1 VSAEVIRLR
10 GLVQG
15 VGFRPTVARVARR
28 LGLSGWVRNDAEG
41 VLVALAGPRAR
52 RDAFL
57 DALRAE
63 LPPLARL
70 ESVERRDD
78 ETLTVG
84 PGFAIGESASGH
96 PRTAVAADAATCA
109 ACRAEV
115 GDPGARRFRYPF
127 TNCTHCGPRFT
138 IVTAVPYDRART
150 TMAGFALCPACRA
163 EYEDEGDRRYHAEP
177 IACPRC
183 GPRVTLSRADGQAF
197 AWQSLSTLDEVD
209 AVATLLQRGEIVA
222 IKGLGGYHL
231 CCDATCADAVA
242 LLRARKRRPAKP
254 FALMARDLA
263 MVEAHARV
271 SAEERAALTGPEAPI
286 VILERRAESTVA
298 PGVAPGQGALGF
310 MLASTPLHQ
319 LVMARLAS
327 PLVCTSGNLSEE
339 PLCAEPEEAHARL
352 AGLADWFLDHDRPIA
367 QRLDDSVVRLA
378 DGAVRV
384 VRRARGYTPAPLPLP
399 PGFAGAKR
407 VLAMGAQ
414 WKGAVCLLQDDH
426 AVLSQHLGDLDDAL
440 TFAEWAR
447 SRDVLCQLHEH
458 APEIVAVDL
467 HPDYRATRAG
477 VAWAEARGLPVEP
490 VQHHHAHVAAA
501 MAEHGVPRGAP
512 PVLGIALDGLGYGA
526 DGALWGG
533 EFLLATYA
541 SFERV
546 GTFKPVAL
554 LGGDRAAEEP
564 WRNLYAHLVGGMGWA
579 ELSGSFGELE
589 LTRSLAA
596 RPRALLDQA
605 LASPQLS
612 PRASSC
618 GRLFDAVAA
627 ALGLHRERLEF
638 EGQAAMALEQAVTP
652 EALAE
657 AAAGEIYPMA
667 ILRPAG
673 GGLPCVEPIGL
684 FRALL
689 ADLRDGVTPALLA
702 ARFHVALADVVVRL
716 AGEIRA
722 RSPGVDT
729 VVLSGGCW
737 QNRVLLELAASRLR
751 GAGLRVL
758 VPRAIPANDGGVALG
773 QAVIA
778 AARSLAEEQPCV

>member
-1 VSAEVIRLR
+1 
-10 GLVQG
+10 
-15 VGFRPTVARVARR
+15 
-28 LGLSGWVRNDAEG
+28 
-41 VLVALAGPRAR
+41 
-52 RDAFL
+52 
-57 DALRAE
+57 
-63 LPPLARL
+63 
-70 ESVERRDD
+70 
-78 ETLTVG
+78 
-84 PGFAIGESASGH
+84 
-96 PRTAVAADAATCA
+96 
-109 ACRAEV
+109 
-115 GDPGARRFRYPF
+115 
-127 TNCTHCGPRFT
+127 
-138 IVTAVPYDRART
+138 
-150 TMAGFALCPACRA
+150 
-163 EYEDEGDRRYHAEP
+163 
-177 IACPRC
+177 
-183 GPRVTLSRADGQAF
+183 
-197 AWQSLSTLDEVD
+197 
-209 AVATLLQRGEIVA
+209 
-222 IKGLGGYHL
+222 
-231 CCDATCADAVA
+231 
-242 LLRARKRRPAKP
+242 
-254 FALMARDLA
+254 
-263 MVEAHARV
+263 
-271 SAEERAALTGPEAPI
+271 
-286 VILERRAESTVA
+286 
-298 PGVAPGQGALGF
+298 
-310 MLASTPLHQ
+310 
-319 LVMARLAS
+319 
-327 PLVCTSGNLSEE
+327 
-339 PLCAEPEEAHARL
+339 
-352 AGLADWFLDHDRPIA
+352 
-367 QRLDDSVVRLA
+367 
-378 DGAVRV
+378 
-384 VRRARGYTPAPLPLP
+384 
-399 PGFAGAKR
+399 
-407 VLAMGAQ
+407 
-414 WKGAVCLLQDDH
+414 
-426 AVLSQHLGDLDDAL
+426 VLSQHLGDLDDAL

-477 VAWAEARGLPVEP
+477 VAWAEARGLPVEA

-579 ELSGSFGELE
+579 ELTGSFGALE

-627 ALGLHRERLEF
+627 ALGLHRDRLEF

-667 ILRPAG
+667 ILQPAG
-673 GGLPCVEPIGL
+673 GVLPCVEPIGL

-689 ADLRDGVTPALLA
+689 ADLRDGVAPALLA